1 MILGVRS
8 TILQS
13 LYSDYHKDQKRWG
26 VISGGT
32 GRGVLFKS
40 WIGVGKKV
48 LDLGCRDGALT
59 KFYLDNNKVIGADID
74 DHALK
79 LCIARI
85 GIPVVCLDM
94 NRTFPFRSGEFDVV
108 VMGEVLE
115 HGFFPQLILKEV
127 HRVLKDGGLVVG
139 SVPNAYRLKNRLR
152 FLLGHEFQRDRMHL
166 HFFSIKRL
174 RYLLSQ
180 YFDNIFVIPITSRF
194 LAFSPTLFANTLAW
208 RCVKTNPHPRHEIS
222 DVRQV

>member
-1 MILGVRS
+1 MISGVRS
-8 TILQS
+8 TTLQS
-13 LYSDYHKDQKRWG
+13 LYSDYHKDQKRWS

-32 GRGVLFKS
+32 SRGVLFKS

-74 DHALK
+74 NHALK
-79 LCIARI
+79 LCIASI

-94 NRTFPFRSGEFDVV
+94 NREFPFGSGEFDVV
-108 VMGEVLE
+108 VMGEILE

-139 SVPNAYRLKNRLR
+139 SVPNTYRLKNRLQ
-152 FLLGHEFQRDRMHL
+152 FLLGREFRQDRMHL

-180 YFDNIFVIPITSRF
+180 YFDNILVIPITSRF
-194 LAFSPTLFANTLAW
+194 LAFSPTLFANILAW
-208 RCVKTNPHPRHEIS
+208 RCVKTNSHPRHEIS
-222 DVRQV
+222 DVRQA